1 MKKGNI
7 FFIMCIILITL
18 LFCGSKNAMSMN
30 TGFSTDSMTLESPKN
45 FLSNIQLLLITEEPE
60 KTQFNAL
67 M

>member
-1 MKKGNI
+1 
-7 FFIMCIILITL
+7 
-18 LFCGSKNAMSMN
+18 MSMN